1 MPQPSQ
7 GLCDEP
13 MRRTTVVVNCY
24 LYSKGKA
31 RYNNENA
38 NYSHSQLEILRN
50 LATPPVLLADPG
62 LPAESLLTVKSVA
75 AGYDQPRSRFKF
87 AARRQHSD
95 TPVLNGL
102 SFSLER
108 GTIGCLLGPS
118 GCGKTTALRAIAGFL
133 PIDSGQI
140 LLDGRLLSAAN
151 QKIDPEHRGVGVV
164 FQDFALFPHLTVRQ
178 NIGFGLSKA
187 PKLQAQQRIDELLSL
202 AAIEAIAD
210 RFPHELSGGQ
220 QQRVALA
227 RALAPS
233 PDLLL
238 MDEPFSS
245 LDPDLRERLA
255 QEVRTLLKAA
265 RTTALLVTHDQHEAF
280 AMADRIGV
288 MRSGRIEQWDTP
300 YALYHQPASEFVADF
315 VGQGVLLR
323 GQFRLA
329 EGASSQASIKVE
341 LGSLPM
347 QDPVEILA
355 AKQAA
360 NSEGQL
366 RVLLRPDDVEH
377 DDDSLVRAQVLRK
390 AFRGAEFIY
399 TLRLPSGAELL
410 ALVPSHHNHDIGENI
425 GIRFNADHVV
435 VFPLRV

>member
-1 MPQPSQ
+1 
-7 GLCDEP
+7 
-13 MRRTTVVVNCY
+13 MRRKTVVVNCY
-24 LYSKGKA
+24 VYSKGKA

-38 NYSHSQLEILRN
+38 NYSHSQLESLRN
-50 LATPPVLLADPG
+50 LAAPSVLITDLG
-62 LPAESLLTVKSVA
+62 LNAEPLLTVSSVA
-75 AGYDQPRSRFKF
+75 AGYERPRSRFQF
-87 AARRQHSD
+87 ATKQRQSAM
-95 TPVLNGL
+95 PVLNGL
-102 SFSLER
+102 SFALER

-133 PIDSGQI
+133 PVDSGQI
-140 LLDGRLLSAAN
+140 LLDGRLLSSAN
-151 QKIDPEHRGVGVV
+151 QKIDPEDRGVGVV

-178 NIGFGLSKA
+178 NIAFGLSKTTKNEA
-187 PKLQAQQRIDELLSL
+187 KQRIDELLAL
-202 AAIEAIAD
+202 TAIEAIAE

-233 PDLLL
+233 PALLL

-255 QEVRTLLKAA
+255 QEVRALLKAA

-288 MRSGRIEQWDTP
+288 MRAGRIEQWDTP
-300 YALYHQPASEFVADF
+300 YALYHQPASVFVADF
-315 VGQGVLLR
+315 IGQGVLLP
-323 GQFRLA
+323 GQLNVTQD
-329 EGASSQASIKVE
+329 ASQQASIKVE

-347 QDPVEILA
+347 QDSDEIIA
-355 AKQAA
+355 AKRAA
-360 NSEGQL
+360 NADGQL
-366 RVLLRPDDVEH
+366 RVLLRPDDIEH
-377 DDDSLVRAQVLRK
+377 DDDSPVRAQVLRK

-410 ALVPSHHNHDIGENI
+410 ALVPSHHNHDIGEHI

-435 VFPLRV
+435 VFPLQA